1 MTFRELELFLVVADE
16 RSFVKAARKLF
27 ISQPAV
33 TQQIKKMENCTEKQH
48 FRSVAEHRISR
59 SDESH
64 PSP

>member
-33 TQQIKKMENCTEKQH
+33 TQQIKKMENELGFSLHDFTGG
-48 FRSVAEHRISR
+48 S
-59 SDESH
+59 
-64 PSP
+64 